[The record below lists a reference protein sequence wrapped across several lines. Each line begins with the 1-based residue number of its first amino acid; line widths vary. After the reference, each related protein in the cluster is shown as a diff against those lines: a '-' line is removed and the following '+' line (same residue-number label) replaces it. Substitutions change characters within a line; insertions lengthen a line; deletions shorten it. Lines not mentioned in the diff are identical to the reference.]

1 MSKWWKFYIETQ
13 NSFSDISVFV
23 NTVFWESAIFIVAME
38 TIFYLFIY
46 LFFVNLHF

>member
-1 MSKWWKFYIETQ
+1 MSKWQKFHTETQ

-38 TIFYLFIY
+38 TIFYFIY
-46 LFFVNLHF
+46 LFFFCKS